1 MNWDAISA
9 IGETVGGVA
18 VVASLIYLGVQT
30 RTSAKA
36 TEGLVRSQIAD
47 SSQLAYL
54 TAVDSPEFSSL
65 VVRALM
71 SDADLE
77 PAERSQMIRF
87 ISSIFLNF
95 EVAYHQYESG
105 LYDEWETVLTRRVR
119 NMLKS
124 SKFVREWWEDNKSEQ
139 FSESFCNAVD
149 DLVPRGQ
156 T

>member
-1 MNWDAISA
+1 MNWDAIGA
-9 IGETVGGVA
+9 IGETIGSVA
-18 VVASLIYLGVQT
+18 VIASLIYLGVQT

-36 TEGLVRSQIAD
+36 TEGLVRRQIAD

-65 VVRALM
+65 VLRALT
-71 SDADLE
+71 SNADLE
-77 PAERSQMIRF
+77 SAERSQMIRF

-105 LYDEWETVLTRRVR
+105 LYDEWETVLRRRVR
-119 NMLKS
+119 AMFKN
-124 SKFVREWWEDNKSEQ
+124 SKFAREWWEENKSDQ
-139 FSESFCNAVD
+139 FSESFSTAVD
-149 DLVPRGQ
+149 ELLSPGA